1 MCVDNKYSKKI
12 VLYRGKDAVNKFVKS
27 ILNEYNYC
35 KKIMRKYFCK
45 NLITSAEKNELF
57 EMTNICWICDKLIEN
72 TDNKVRYH
80 CHFTGKYR
88 GAGHYSCNIN
98 LKITKNVP
106 VIFHNLKGYDSHLI
120 FKKLS
125 KFNVKVSVIPNELEK
140 YMAVTINNNLLFI
153 DSMQFMNSSLDKL
166 VKNLSD
172 KDFKYLSEEYSG
184 EQLKLVKEKGVY
196 PYECG
201 INEKEYERAVNVWK
215 VFKVKSFGEYHDLY
229 LQTDVLLL
237 ADVFEKFVE
246 TCLNYYRL
254 DPSHYVSSPVLS
266 WNAMLKMT
274 GIKLERISDVDM
286 HLFIEKGMRGGI
298 SYVSKRYSSIKDN
311 NTIMYWNAN
320 NLYDWAMIQPLP
332 VSDFNFLTEKEI
344 NKFNLNSI
352 SENSELGYILECDL
366 KYPEELHNLHNDYLL
381 CPEKIEINSNMLSRY
396 CNDIVNKYE
405 MKIKKIN
412 S

>member
-72 TDNKVRYH
+72 TDNKVRDH
-80 CHFTGKYR
+80 CHITGKYR

-106 VIFHNLKGYDSHLI
+106 VIFYNLKGYDSHLI

-125 KFNVKVSVIPNELEK
+125 KFNVKISVIPNGLEK
-140 YMAVTINNNLLFI
+140 YMAVTINNNLFFI

-184 EQLKLVKEKGVY
+184 EQLKLVKEKGGF

-215 VFKVKSFGEYHDLY
+215 VFKVKNFGEYHDLY

-237 ADVFEKFVE
+237 ADVFEK
-246 TCLNYYRL
+246 L

-274 GIKLERISDVDM
+274 GIKLERISDADM
-286 HLFIEKGMRGGI
+286 HLFIEKGMRDGN
-298 SYVSKRYSSIKDN
+298 SYISKRYSSIKDN
-311 NTIMYWNAN
+311 NTIMYWDEN
-320 NLYDWAMIQPLP
+320 NLYDWDMTQPLP
-332 VSDFNFLTEKEI
+332 VRDFNFLTEKEI

-352 SENSELGYILECDL
+352 SENSE
-366 KYPEELHNLHNDYLL
+366 P
-381 CPEKIEINSNMLSRY
+381 
-396 CNDIVNKYE
+396 
-405 MKIKKIN
+405 
-412 S
+412 